1 LKRGNEKL
9 HKILTVD
16 IGTTNVKAAI
26 FDEQGKTLSLARTE
40 VAIYSPVPGSA
51 IQHLD
56 ELYEATIRSAKNA
69 VKMAHVGKVDA
80 IAFSAQMHGLGAID
94 DKGGELLPLITYL
107 DTRPAIAVE
116 KLGEM
121 VDSYRLYE
129 NTGCPPL
136 FIYPLTKF
144 IWLSLT
150 MPNIIEKARW
160 FVSAKDYV
168 TYKILGEPY
177 IDKSVISG
185 SQLLDIHKLTWSDL
199 ALSLI
204 GVDESKLPHLCNGEE
219 ILQTSPKHFT
229 ESLGLS
235 EGAPIVLGASD
246 GALHSVGLGAIER
259 SLLAL
264 NIGTSGA
271 IRSVSEWP
279 LIDKSNDMRFFC
291 YYLGYGLR
299 LLGGAI
305 NNAGIGLRWF
315 RDEFGHFEAAMAK
328 LLNEDPYNL
337 LTKQAENVKATAEKL
352 LILPFFS
359 GERFPV
365 RDPYA
370 KCVIFGL
377 TLRHRKAHVIR
388 ALMESC
394 IYTLKWIYDAMLE
407 NEIKGKTIRTGG
419 GGAKSLLWRQIQADV
434 FGLPIEK
441 TSVEEVSLLGAAMMG
456 LVAIGVYNSLR
467 EAAESMI
474 EIVDEQHPNMEN
486 HNEYE
491 KAYHLFKKLYSV
503 AKDFYIE
510 HHRL

>member
-1 LKRGNEKL
+1 L

-26 FDEQGKTLSLARTE
+26 FDEKGKTLSLARTE
-40 VAIYSPVPGSA
+40 VPIHSPVPGSA

-56 ELYEATIRSAKNA
+56 ELYEATIKSAKNA
-69 VKMAHVGKVDA
+69 VKMAHVAKVDV
-80 IAFSAQMHGLGAID
+80 IAFSSQMHGLGAID
-94 DKGGELLPLITYL
+94 EKGRELLPLVTYL
-107 DTRPAIAVE
+107 DTRPAIALE

-121 VDSYRLYE
+121 VESYKLYE

-150 MPNIIEKARW
+150 APKIIKEAKW

-168 TYKILGEPY
+168 TYKLLGEPH

-219 ILQTSPKHFT
+219 ILQTLPKHVA

-235 EGAPIVLGASD
+235 EGAPLVLGASD

-271 IRSVSEWP
+271 IRSVSKQSQ
-279 LIDKSNDMRFFC
+279 IDKSNDMRFFC
-291 YYLGYGLR
+291 YYIGYGLR
-299 LLGGAI
+299 LPGGAV

-315 RDEFGHFEAAMAK
+315 RDEFGHFEVTMAK
-328 LLNEDPYNL
+328 RLNEDPYNL

-377 TLRHRKAHVIR
+377 TLRHKKAHVIR

-394 IYTLKWIYDAMLE
+394 IYTLKWIYDAMIE
-407 NEIKGKTIRTGG
+407 NGIKGKTIRTGG

-434 FGLPIEK
+434 FGLPTEK

-456 LVAIGVYNSLR
+456 LVAIGVYDSLG
-467 EAAESMI
+467 EAAKSMI
-474 EIVDEQHPNMEN
+474 EIVDTQNPNMEN

-491 KAYHLFKKLYSV
+491 KSYHLFTKLYNV
-503 AKDFYIE
+503 VKDFYRE
-510 HHRL
+510 YDKS

>member
-1 LKRGNEKL
+1 L
-9 HKILTVD
+9 HKILAVD

-40 VAIYSPVPGSA
+40 VAIHSPVLGSA
-51 IQHLD
+51 IQHFN

-69 VKMAHVGKVDA
+69 VKMAHVGKVDVV
-80 IAFSAQMHGLGAID
+80 AFSGQMHGLGAID
-94 DKGGELLPLITYL
+94 DKGRELLPLVTYL
-107 DTRPAIAVE
+107 DTRPAIALE

-121 VDSYRLYE
+121 VESYKLYE

-144 IWLSLT
+144 VWLSLT
-150 MPNIIEKARW
+150 APKIIEEARW

-168 TYKILGEPY
+168 TYKILGEPH

-204 GVDESKLPHLCNGEE
+204 GVDESKLPHLCDGEE
-219 ILQTSPKHFT
+219 VLQTLPKHVA

-235 EGAPIVLGASD
+235 EGAPMVLGASD

-271 IRSVSEWP
+271 IRSVSERP
-279 LIDKSNDMRFFC
+279 MIDKSNDMRFFC
-291 YYLGYGLR
+291 YYIGYGLR
-299 LLGGAI
+299 LPGGAV

-315 RDEFGHFEAAMAK
+315 RDEFGHLEVTRAK
-328 LLNEDPYNL
+328 RLNEDPYNL
-337 LTKQAENVKATAEKL
+337 LTKQAEKVKATAEKL

-377 TLRHRKAHVIR
+377 TLRHKKAHVIR

-394 IYTLKWIYDAMLE
+394 IYTLKWIYDAMIE
-407 NEIKGKTIRTGG
+407 NGIKGKTIRTGG
-419 GGAKSLLWRQIQADV
+419 GGAKSILWRQIQADV
-434 FGLPIEK
+434 FGLPIQK

-456 LVAIGVYNSLR
+456 LVAIGVYNSLE
-467 EAAESMI
+467 EAAKSMI
-474 EIVDEQHPNMEN
+474 EIVDTQNPNMEN

-491 KAYHLFKKLYSV
+491 KTYHLFTKLYNV
-503 AKDFYIE
+503 VKDFYRE
-510 HHRL
+510 YDKS